1 MLPGNERRPMHLSD
15 ILTADRIYLDSEHR
29 IRTKSTAL
37 NMLAELI
44 APSLRSDGETIEAL
58 LSEREKLQSTGI
70 GDGVAI
76 PHSSLQAVPCRVAGL
91 LLCPDGI
98 PFDSIDGAPVSI
110 ILGVVGPK
118 EASSEHL
125 RVLAR
130 ISRLL
135 RDGSTRER
143 LVSSTSAEAAYE
155 LIDGKDRELG

>member
-1 MLPGNERRPMHLSD
+1 MHLSD
-15 ILTADRIYLDSEHR
+15 ILTRDRIYLDSDHR
-29 IRTKSTAL
+29 VRTKADAL
-37 NMLAELI
+37 NMLAEMI
-44 APSLRSDGETIEAL
+44 ALPLRSDGRTIEAL

-76 PHSSLQAVPCRVAGL
+76 PHSSLQAVSSRVAGL
-91 LLCPDGI
+91 LLCPEGV